1 MQQPILTR
9 EQGEQWYSF
18 EGKHVVPLASESANY
33 REWTIGV
40 FHHQY
45 CIVQE
50 GETWTLLIYDPAR
63 QEWSDAPENVDAF
76 LATHQLILAA

>member
-9 EQGEQWYSF
+9 EQGEHVSSV
-18 EGKHVVPLASESANY
+18 EGTHVVPLDTESGNY

-40 FHHQY
+40 LHQQY

-50 GETWTLLIYDPAR
+50 GETWTLLVYDPA
-63 QEWSDAPENVDAF
+63 QQQWQDAPGEVETF